1 MTNPVILMVSR
12 QELDEVS
19 NELSKAKMTSVR
31 PAKPYSPTG
40 REQHIQQLHQK
51 LKLVNDGH

>member
-1 MTNPVILMVSR
+1 MILMVSC

-51 LKLVNDGH
+51 LKLVNDGR